1 MSDLDDRERE
11 IELTLERLRLG
22 DSFLELAAMIAT
34 FAWKETK
41 RQCTEGQR
49 LARIVRV
56 LDAEASQRATDAV
69 ETVA

>member
-1 MSDLDDRERE
+1 MPDPNEAE
-11 IELTLERLRLG
+11 IEVTLAWLRLG
-22 DSFLELAAMIAT
+22 DSLLELAAMMAT
-34 FAWKETK
+34 FAWRETG

-56 LDAEASQRATDAV
+56 LDAEASQRATAEA

>member
-1 MSDLDDRERE
+1 MHDHDEAE
-11 IELTLERLRLG
+11 IEVTLAWLRLG
-22 DSFLELAAMIAT
+22 DSLLELAAMMAT
-34 FAWKETK
+34 FAWRETG

-56 LDAEASQRATDAV
+56 LDAESSQRATAEA

>member
-1 MSDLDDRERE
+1 MHDHDEAE
-11 IELTLERLRLG
+11 IEVTLAWLRLG
-22 DSFLELAAMIAT
+22 DSLLELAAMMST

-56 LDAEASQRATDAV
+56 LDAEAVERAADAV
-69 ETVA
+69 ETTT